1 MINVDISN
9 IWCSASLPQL
19 LELEKEVFDAHCAF
33 RKDSKDLGNRLGWLC
48 LPEHLEQEE
57 LERVQQ
63 AAAEIRAAS
72 SALVIVG
79 QQQACDCSRGV
90 VELLCGTQPDLR
102 PGQTKL
108 IYCPDSLSSRAF
120 QDLMGK
126 LEEIEFSVLVIAGAE
141 MRLQT
146 AVLLR
151 SLRWMMQ
158 RLFGTEKANERIYV
172 VTELTRGTL
181 CRLAGEENWTR
192 FDLGRTVGSQ
202 YDSLSAAGLLP
213 MAVAGIDI
221 AELTR
226 GAAQISGDLEVRAFE
241 NPAWLY
247 SASRLLLSRKG
258 YHTELLC
265 AGEPLCQSFLA
276 WCQGLFACSEGSSAI
291 APVPVAVR
299 WPQDLDGL
307 GAYARLRERKIM
319 QSVLRFAAPEQAVS
333 VEMDWK
339 NLDGLNYLE
348 DKTLDDVQEQ
358 MMLSVMERY
367 NELAVPFL
375 SIDCE
380 QLTPRSVGELVYFM
394 QLSCAISQY
403 LFEQTTDQ
411 TEQLPDYERKT
422 RQALGEPSD

>member
-1 MINVDISN
+1 MWISPISGAAPVCLSYWN
-9 IWCSASLPQL
+9 WKKKCLTHTAP
-19 LELEKEVFDAHCAF
+19 F

-79 QQQACDCSRGV
+79 SQQACDCSRGV

-108 IYCPDSLSSRAF
+108 IYCPDSLSSHAF

-192 FDLGRTVGSQ
+192 FDLGRTVGSR

-221 AELTR
+221 AELTSGARPDKRRFR
-226 GAAQISGDLEVRAFE
+226 GSGLRESRVAVLRKPSAAQPKRLSYGTAVRKRAPLPELYGLVSGTVCLQRGKQRH
-241 NPAWLY
+241 
-247 SASRLLLSRKG
+247 SASSHCSSLASGFGRFG
-258 YHTELLC
+258 GLC
-265 AGEPLCQSFLA
+265 APAG
-276 WCQGLFACSEGSSAI
+276 
-291 APVPVAVR
+291 
-299 WPQDLDGL
+299 
-307 GAYARLRERKIM
+307 
-319 QSVLRFAAPEQAVS
+319 
-333 VEMDWK
+333 
-339 NLDGLNYLE
+339 
-348 DKTLDDVQEQ
+348 T
-358 MMLSVMERY
+358 
-367 NELAVPFL
+367 
-375 SIDCE
+375 
-380 QLTPRSVGELVYFM
+380 
-394 QLSCAISQY
+394 
-403 LFEQTTDQ
+403 
-411 TEQLPDYERKT
+411 
-422 RQALGEPSD
+422 

>member
-151 SLRWMMQ
+151 SLRWM
-158 RLFGTEKANERIYV
+158 RHGCLH
-172 VTELTRGTL
+172 
-181 CRLAGEENWTR
+181 
-192 FDLGRTVGSQ
+192 
-202 YDSLSAAGLLP
+202 
-213 MAVAGIDI
+213 
-221 AELTR
+221 
-226 GAAQISGDLEVRAFE
+226 
-241 NPAWLY
+241 
-247 SASRLLLSRKG
+247 RKG
-258 YHTELLC
+258 QRADLC
-265 AGEPLCQSFLA
+265 CDRADQ
-276 WCQGLFACSEGSSAI
+276 
-291 APVPVAVR
+291 R
-299 WPQDLDGL
+299 D
-307 GAYARLRERKIM
+307 
-319 QSVLRFAAPEQAVS
+319 
-333 VEMDWK
+333 
-339 NLDGLNYLE
+339 
-348 DKTLDDVQEQ
+348 
-358 MMLSVMERY
+358 
-367 NELAVPFL
+367 AVP
-375 SIDCE
+375 SG
-380 QLTPRSVGELVYFM
+380 RRGELDEIRFGKN
-394 QLSCAISQY
+394 C
-403 LFEQTTDQ
+403 
-411 TEQLPDYERKT
+411 
-422 RQALGEPSD
+422 RQPV